1 MCVKQTGKC
10 RSKLDHHDFT
20 GILLGYSATN
30 QNIRYLDLTLGVV
43 KTSHHA
49 QFDEAWYLQHE
60 QPPGPQLLYDLEL
73 EVDDTFLSESGPV
86 KECLQAAPYPPPIP
100 KGSLHLPKFND
111 HCECWQLHLPLR
123 VTDTTTTLRP
133 LTASAT
139 WISAQQTLLDVVYS
153 LGISAS
159 DMATIY
165 MSPDPYFNAF
175 VEPIDLRKVDL
186 SCHWTAGLKLFERN
200 G

>member
-1 MCVKQTGKC
+1 M
-10 RSKLDHHDFT
+10 S
-20 GILLGYSATN
+20 
-30 QNIRYLDLTLGVV
+30 GVV

-49 QFDEAWYLQHE
+49 QFDEAWYLQHKR
-60 QPPGPQLLYDLEL
+60 PLGPQLLYDLIL
-73 EVDDTFLSESGPV
+73 KVDDTFLSESGPV
-86 KECLQAAPYPPPIP
+86 KECLQATPYPPPIP
-100 KGSLHLPKFND
+100 KGSLHLPKFNVP
-111 HCECWQLHLPLR
+111 CECQQLHLPLH
-123 VTDTTTTLRP
+123 VTDATTTSRP
-133 LTASAT
+133 LTASAAR
-139 WISAQQTLLDVVYS
+139 ISTQQTPSDLVYS
-153 LGISAS
+153 LGISLS